1 MCTVQFMGSM
11 QAWGAKGNSYTTST
25 FLVAEDNAASAS
37 PSLRTVFP
45 GLAAFSMKC
54 LRSDSLDS
62 VALGPSSHVI
72 FSALRPWM
80 AAQEL
85 LARTTMP
92 PEVKAPSPTASMEI
106 TSRTPGTALALA
118 ASNFA
123 TLPPKTG
130 QRAMTAYS
138 MAGVREA
145 MPNLAAP
152 GALAAASKRLRSWA
166 TMVELFEF
174 F

>member
-11 QAWGAKGNSYTTST
+11 QAWGAKGSSYTTSI

-62 VALGPSSHVI
+62 LALGPSSQVM
-72 FSALRPWM
+72 FRALRPCM

-92 PEVKAPSPTASMEI
+92 PEVKAPSPTASIEI
-106 TSRTPGTALALA
+106 TSRTPGTAFALV

-123 TLPPKTG
+123 TLPPNTG
-130 QRAMTAYS
+130 QRAITAYS
-138 MAGVREA
+138 MAGGREA
-145 MPNLAAP
+145 MAKFGAP
-152 GALAAASKRLRSWA
+152 GGLWAACN
-166 TMVELFEF
+166 
-174 F
+174 